1 MQKNIL
7 QSIEHVAIWPVISF
21 VIFFLFF
28 VILLWYVFTVDKS
41 YIQYMKHIPD
51 GDGTKE
57 KSSMEPKAN
66 PNEAQDI

>member
-28 VILLWYVFTVDKS
+28 IMLLWYVFTVDKR
-41 YIQYMKHIPD
+41 YIQYMKHLPG
-51 GDGTKE
+51 GDERNEQT
-57 KSSMEPKAN
+57 SNEPKAKS
-66 PNEAQDI
+66 E